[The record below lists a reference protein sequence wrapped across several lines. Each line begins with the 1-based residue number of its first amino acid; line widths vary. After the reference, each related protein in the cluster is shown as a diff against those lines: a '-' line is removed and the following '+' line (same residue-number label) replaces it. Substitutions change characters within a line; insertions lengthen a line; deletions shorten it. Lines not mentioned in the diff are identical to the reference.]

1 MGTHPIFES
10 DFDCLTGKRLKME
23 LSDKAAKLFAARRA
37 RSEKFAQCGWGT
49 CSEYGSETEAIS
61 DEAEDELYF
70 SDTDAPS
77 EWVEPRIRSA
87 TPSQPAQALDNAGGR
102 GSKLFKIRQQRM
114 NNYTKAGTGKL
125 SGLPTGK
132 LNDRQRCGYVALTKY
147 DLPPDLDDP
156 SGKGDKPKALETAEE
171 KKARDPTFIDMTMPP
186 PKKIT
191 LPKVVIEKPDGPL
204 PFQYL
209 RPSQY
214 ASAPSLLE
222 RPSSATGEVET
233 GSSMSFKPWRPS
245 NQQYRSVK
253 APVHGMNVRKMK
265 PVVNVPKSNTEF
277 GSEIGEISTRK
288 YQKIN
293 FYGRKQG
300 PFEQQ
305 QHSKNVTA
313 VGFKKPQMSRIETGN
328 NRRMSVKDLLVN
340 NGNTPQPYKPSPSPC
355 RDIPSALGKS
365 MHDTQID
372 HFMEFNRDKEDRCP
386 TRAQQMPPNFVM
398 KTGQA
403 PQNSLFQPK
412 KFTASSAS
420 VWAPRS

>member
-61 DEAEDELYF
+61 DESEDELYF

-293 FYGRKQG
+293 F
-300 PFEQQ
+300 
-305 QHSKNVTA
+305 
-313 VGFKKPQMSRIETGN
+313 

-420 VWAPRS
+420 VLAPRS